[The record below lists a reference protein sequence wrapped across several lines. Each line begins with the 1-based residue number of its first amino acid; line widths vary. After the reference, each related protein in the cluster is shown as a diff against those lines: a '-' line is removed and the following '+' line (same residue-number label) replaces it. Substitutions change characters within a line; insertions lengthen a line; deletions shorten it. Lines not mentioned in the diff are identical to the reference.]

1 MDDARDGMVE
11 DSIGSA
17 KPPKP
22 PKPRKPRDPERSKH
36 LMLQVITVAVVAGA
50 VACGIN
56 AWETHR
62 DRVQTKTL
70 YCTAYASD
78 SGQDDPESKRLRDA
92 LDC

>member
-22 PKPRKPRDPERSKH
+22 RKPRDPERTRR
-36 LMLQVITVAVVAGA
+36 LLLPVIA
-50 VACGIN
+50 VAAVATAALSGVS
-56 AWETHR
+56 AWENHQ
-62 DRVQTKTL
+62 DRMQTKNL
-70 YCTAYASD
+70 YCTAYAAD
-78 SGQDDPESKRLRDA
+78 SGQDDPSSKQLREA